1 MLLANSL
8 SVWKEGLIQETLAI
22 SQKDITCVAKAV
34 AFCLCIE
41 QKEREFDECRR
52 KIKNQY
58 NVVHI
63 DPCRGFC
70 SHGLHYVFLLTYF

>member
-41 QKEREFDECRR
+41 QKEREFDECR
-52 KIKNQY
+52 
-58 NVVHI
+58 
-63 DPCRGFC
+63 
-70 SHGLHYVFLLTYF
+70 